1 MFVQQTAHLRV
12 FSCTTGTLDWKHL
25 NSYLR
30 ASLSERE
37 RPSCKKT
44 FFSRIHTFIPLNISY
59 GNSLYKDT
67 YKRKNESRHEMYM
80 LTMNSDTCWCFV
92 LVTKNTSSCISFSLF
107 TVPMAFPVLTIY
119 IALYIFLCLYHHIIR
134 KQSIST
140 PSQVQEHLFL
150 YKKRLATSHIVLYAV
165 SQCT

>member
-119 IALYIFLCLYHHIIR
+119 IALYIYVCVCII
-134 KQSIST
+134 ISLENKVYRH
-140 PSQVQEHLFL
+140 QVKCKSTFFCTRNVWPQ
-150 YKKRLATSHIVLYAV
+150 AT
-165 SQCT
+165 